1 MTGVRRRLPAVLGAV
16 LVVSLAGCADE
27 QERYCGSLQEEKQ
40 TLTDLA
46 ERTDDEVLDDTI
58 EVFRDLQGRAP
69 GDIRDEW
76 STVVF
81 AYETLAEAFDEAGAS
96 PSEMEGGA
104 ADGLSEEQTD
114 RIEGAAAQLRTPR
127 VMGAAD
133 AIEQHARDVCK
144 VDLGLGR

>member
-16 LVVSLAGCADE
+16 LAVSLAGCADE
-27 QERYCGSLQEEKQ
+27 QERYCGTLQEEKQ

-46 ERTDDEVLDDTI
+46 GRTDDGVLEDTVEVLG
-58 EVFRDLQGRAP
+58 ELQEAAP

-81 AYETLAEAFDEAGAS
+81 AYEALAGAFEEAGVS
-96 PSEMEGGA
+96 PSQLEDGA
-104 ADGLSEEQTD
+104 AGLSEQD
-114 RIEGAAAQLRTPR
+114 RQRIEGAAAELRTPR
-127 VMGAAD
+127 VMEAAD

-144 VDLGLGR
+144 IDLGLAR

>member
-16 LVVSLAGCADE
+16 LVVSLAGCAEE
-27 QERYCGSLQEEKQ
+27 QERYCGTLQEEKQ

-46 ERTDDEVLDDTI
+46 GRTDDDVLDDTV
-58 EVFRDLQGRAP
+58 EVLGDLQDAAP

-81 AYETLAEAFDEAGAS
+81 AYEALADAFDDAGVG
-96 PSEMEGGA
+96 PSELEDGA
-104 ADGLSEEQTD
+104 AEGLSQQDRE
-114 RIEGAAAQLRTPR
+114 RIEGAAAELRTPR

-144 VDLGLGR
+144 VDLGLAR

>member
-40 TLTDLA
+40 TLTDLSG
-46 ERTDDEVLDDTI
+46 RTDDEVLDDTI

-69 GDIRDEW
+69 DDIRDEW

-81 AYETLAEAFDEAGAS
+81 AYEALAEAFDDAGVS

-104 ADGLSEEQTD
+104 PDGLSEEQAE
-114 RIEGAAAQLRTPR
+114 RIEGAAAKLRTPR

-144 VDLGLGR
+144 VDLGLAR